1 MTKKIIILLLM
12 VFTWAKDTQ
21 IVNGYEYSPP
31 KGITFL
37 TSFPSDSQEY
47 GKLTFRKDK
56 INK

>member
-1 MTKKIIILLLM
+1 M

-37 TSFPSDSQEY
+37 TSFPSDLQEY